1 MSMSMK
7 GKTIS
12 YFPNNY
18 QQNTNNAYNADN
30 G

>member
-1 MSMSMK
+1 MK

-18 QQNTNNAYNADN
+18 QQHTNNAYNAYNADN